1 MQSYSSEDD
10 NKNST
15 SVPVGGT
22 AEDANPGTAPVVLAR
37 HPGVPGRYPGVPARA
52 DSTVV
57 LTSSASVVPARG
69 ADWNPVLYSLNG
81 PWMRIM
87 ALG

>member
-10 NKNST
+10 HTNST
-15 SVPVGGT
+15 SEPVGGT
-22 AEDANPGTAPVVLAR
+22 AEDANPGRATV
-37 HPGVPGRYPGVPARA
+37 VPGRYPGVLARA
-52 DSTVV
+52 DSPVV
-57 LTSSASVVPARG
+57 HISSASVVPARA
-69 ADWNPVLYSLNG
+69 ADWNPARYSQNG